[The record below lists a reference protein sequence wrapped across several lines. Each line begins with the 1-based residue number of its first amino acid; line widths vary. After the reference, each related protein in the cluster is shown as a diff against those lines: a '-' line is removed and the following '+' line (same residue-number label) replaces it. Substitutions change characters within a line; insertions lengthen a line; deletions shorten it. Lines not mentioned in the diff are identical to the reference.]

1 MTYDTYRLIFYA
13 SIALAVFCLL
23 LAIALFFFLNIPAV
37 IGDLSGST
45 ERKAI
50 ANIRNRNESGANGFG
65 AGMLDI
71 GNSSNLSGK
80 VRDLSK
86 VRGNTDGMGF
96 IVNTAKFDT
105 NALAAEAK
113 ESYETTL
120 LAPESNETTVL
131 TPDSNETTVL
141 SPQSNETTVLSNG
154 GTSQETTVLSPFENP
169 STAGNY
175 FNAGVG
181 QTASLNQAQMQ
192 PPVSMPDLNSQ
203 FVIEYEITYI
213 HTDEVIA

>member
-23 LAIALFFFLNIPAV
+23 LAIALFFLLNIPAV

-50 ANIRNRNESGANGFG
+50 ANIRNRNESGGNGFG
-65 AGMLDI
+65 AGILEM

-96 IVNTAKFDT
+96 VVNTAKFDT
-105 NALAAEAK
+105 NMLASEAK
-113 ESYETTL
+113 ASY
-120 LAPESNETTVL
+120 
-131 TPDSNETTVL
+131 ETTVL
-141 SPQSNETTVLSNG
+141 SQQSNETTVLSQQSNETTVLGNG
-154 GTSQETTVLSPFENP
+154 GASQETTVLSPFDNP
-169 STAGNY
+169 AVASGNY
-175 FNAGVG
+175 YSTGFGE
-181 QTASLNQAQMQ
+181 TAVLEQALMQ
-192 PPVSMPDLNSQ
+192 PPASAPETFSQ
-203 FVIEYEITYI
+203 FVIEYEITFV

>member
-23 LAIALFFFLNIPAV
+23 LAIALFFLLNIPAV

-65 AGMLDI
+65 AGILEM

-86 VRGNTDGMGF
+86 ARGNTDGMGF
-96 IVNTAKFDT
+96 VVNTAKFNT

-120 LAPESNETTVL
+120 LTPESNETTVL
-131 TPDSNETTVL
+131 AQPGNETTVL
-141 SPQSNETTVLSNG
+141 GNG
-154 GTSQETTVLSPFENP
+154 GASQETTVLSPFDNP
-169 STAGNY
+169 DSASGNY
-175 FNAGVG
+175 YSTGSG
-181 QTASLNQAQMQ
+181 ETAVLNQAPMQ
-192 PPVSMPDLNSQ
+192 PATRTTEMTSQ
-203 FVIEYEITYI
+203 FVIEYELTFI

>member
-131 TPDSNETTVL
+131 TPESNETTVL

-154 GTSQETTVLSPFENP
+154 GTSQETTVLSPFDNP

-175 FNAGVG
+175 FNTGVG
-181 QTASLNQAQMQ
+181 QTASLNQDQMQ
-192 PPVSMPDLNSQ
+192 PPVSVPESTSQ
-203 FVIEYEITYI
+203 FVIEYEITFI

>member
-23 LAIALFFFLNIPAV
+23 LAIALFFLLNIPAV

-65 AGMLDI
+65 AGILEM

-96 IVNTAKFDT
+96 VINTAKFNT
-105 NALAAEAK
+105 NALATEAR

-120 LAPESNETTVL
+120 LTPESNETTVL
-131 TPDSNETTVL
+131 AQPGNETTVL
-141 SPQSNETTVLSNG
+141 GNG
-154 GTSQETTVLSPFENP
+154 GASQETTVLSPFDNP
-169 STAGNY
+169 ASASGNY
-175 FNAGVG
+175 YSTGFGE
-181 QTASLNQAQMQ
+181 TAVLNQAPMQ
-192 PPVSMPDLNSQ
+192 PAASTPEMASQ
-203 FVIEYEITYI
+203 FVIEYEITFI

>member
-23 LAIALFFFLNIPAV
+23 LAIALFFLLNIPAV

-65 AGMLDI
+65 AGILEM
-71 GNSSNLSGK
+71 GNSSSLSGK

-96 IVNTAKFDT
+96 IINTAKFDT
-105 NALAAEAK
+105 NTLASEAK
-113 ESYETTL
+113 ASY
-120 LAPESNETTVL
+120 
-131 TPDSNETTVL
+131 ETTVL
-141 SPQSNETTVLSNG
+141 SQQSNETTVLSQQGNETTVLGNG
-154 GTSQETTVLSPFENP
+154 GASQETTVLSPFDNP
-169 STAGNY
+169 ASASGNY
-175 FNAGVG
+175 YSTGVG
-181 QTASLNQAQMQ
+181 ETAVLNQAPMQ
-192 PPVSMPDLNSQ
+192 PAASTPEMASQ
-203 FVIEYEITYI
+203 FVIEYEIMFI

>member
-23 LAIALFFFLNIPAV
+23 LAIALFFLLNIPAV

-65 AGMLDI
+65 AGILEM

-96 IVNTAKFDT
+96 VINTAKFNT
-105 NALAAEAK
+105 NA
-113 ESYETTL
+113 
-120 LAPESNETTVL
+120 
-131 TPDSNETTVL
+131 
-141 SPQSNETTVLSNG
+141 
-154 GTSQETTVLSPFENP
+154 
-169 STAGNY
+169 
-175 FNAGVG
+175 
-181 QTASLNQAQMQ
+181 
-192 PPVSMPDLNSQ
+192 
-203 FVIEYEITYI
+203 
-213 HTDEVIA
+213 